1 MAKAEKAP
9 RKRKPEYAPK
19 RPVLSVRLPEWVF
32 ANISAEAKA
41 DKVSVTEVV
50 YRRLLGYEYYRMTFG
65 GIEAPDGPK
74 EPDVGMQ
81 LDALEAMLGLFGYTR
96 ISVPGGTVWAEQGVK
111 ITSDALPFD
120 LEATITAAVERAV
133 ASALKDRKE

>member
-111 ITSDALPFD
+111 ITSDAF
-120 LEATITAAVERAV
+120 AAVERAV